1 MNAKL
6 LQLIIQLKDEASAAL
21 GKLQGTLSSVGG
33 FLSGAFTAAVV
44 GAGIAIA
51 GLAAGSLTAA
61 ADFETATA
69 NFASVAGGS
78 LAEAGFALDDVKSKA
93 LELGAVTQFSA
104 GQAQDA
110 MIALAKGGVPVV
122 DIMGD
127 ATAAALDLAAAGSL
141 ELGPAADI
149 VAKQLGVWANTGVN
163 AAQVANLMAQAAN
176 ASTIDVDELAL
187 GLANVGGVAKVSG
200 VSFQDLNQTMAL
212 IAPGFASAADAGTSL
227 KTFLL
232 SLGGSSTSAIDAM
245 KSLGLVSID
254 YAAIAD
260 DLGIA
265 FDGTQKSAAAL
276 DEAILRTID
285 AQAGANR
292 STKEWKDAY
301 AAFLQDFT
309 TNAFYDQ
316 AGQMKDM
323 GAVAQILQDS
333 LAGLSEEEKTAALN
347 AIFGSDAYRAAA
359 FIAEAGASGFDAMGQ
374 AMTAA
379 GTAAEQAAVKNKTF
393 AFAWDSLKG
402 SIETVR
408 LIIGSA
414 PLPLLTDLTNTV
426 LIPAVNGVM
435 ALASALTT
443 SNDPWATFVG
453 MLNSAL
459 PGLGSFVDFVATNVL
474 PILSAIG
481 AMILAAIVPA
491 FWAWA
496 AAAIPAAAATIA
508 ATLPLIAIISAIGLA
523 VGLLVAAWQNNW
535 FGIRD
540 AVAGA
545 WAYLQPVFQQVWAW
559 LTTNIPIAITAAV
572 ATFWTI
578 VAVVQAVASAIQT
591 GFGMAVAWLSGAWL
605 SISTSAA
612 AAWGA
617 IVGWVV
623 GAATAIQATWAA
635 TVAWFSGIWIS
646 VSTTALA
653 AWTAITTA
661 VSSAIAIVGT
671 IIQTGMSIVTT
682 IALAA
687 WNTLVFLTGLAL
699 QGLLA
704 VVMPPIQAIAAVI
717 GPPIMLAVQAVVL
730 AWQWLASVA
739 SGIWASIQAAVGAAA
754 AGISAGLAAV
764 GGAINGAVAVVSAGA
779 AGLVSTLAAA
789 GAQISGV
796 LTTAWSTV
804 QAGAASAW
812 AAITSAISSGV
823 AAITSVV
830 ASGWATVQSSTS
842 GVWASIQSAVTTA
855 IAAVKT
861 VIETGVNLA
870 KTVVLAAWA
879 VIVAASQNNF
889 SAIPTI
895 ISTAWGRIKS
905 LFADGVAGVRDALL
919 GLAADAGNIA
929 SAIVSGLVRGIS
941 NGIGSVINAAK
952 NLAQSAYKAAMGA
965 LDAHSP
971 SRLFEGVGDTV
982 PAGMALG
989 IDAGMPKVG
998 ASLSDGIAD
1007 ITKDARSKAGNA
1019 GKHITAGLAAGMTA
1033 GLPAVNQNLIDGI
1046 AGLSESAAKAI
1057 ESGSQAI
1064 AAANAYGGGGGSGL
1078 SAFLGDFAR
1087 LAVQFN
1093 YAAVAL
1099 GGQILG
1105 TATRFADTIGKIS
1118 EPVSKAVTALQG
1130 LNDLVTPSVSAIS
1143 AFTATLAVLLSMLT
1157 ATATSMDVRGLA
1169 AAVQFADASGKILA
1183 VVKTGVDAFAA
1194 LNTYVQPVPGQVT
1207 AFTGKLAWLIQQF
1220 VQAGAW
1226 LQGAGLAAGVVLAA
1240 AADKIL
1246 AVVKTGVESFAALN
1260 TYVQPVP
1267 GQVTAFTGKLNWL
1280 IQQFVDAGAWLR
1292 GPGLAAGVALADAA
1306 GKILGIIGS
1315 GVDAFAKLAIFAPIP
1330 QWAITAFG
1338 QALQAT
1344 LVVLIAIATT
1354 WAQAA
1359 IDRAAVFADGAGK
1372 SIAIIGS
1379 GVEGFT
1385 KLATFQGVP
1394 QAAIDAFGQALNAA
1408 LTVIEYISA
1417 TWIQAAI
1424 DRAAVFAEGA
1434 GKTIAII
1441 GGGVDGFIKL
1451 ASFQGVPEAAFTALG
1466 QALNQALVVIDDLS
1480 ATWASTG
1487 LERAVAW
1494 AQAVDTIAKTI
1505 TGAIDTI
1512 SKLGQLQNGAAGLLD
1527 TFAATLTGMLA
1538 EMQRIA
1544 VPATQTLGQQMSWG
1558 IAQGIEAGTPAIV
1571 QAVYA
1576 AMNAALAAARA
1587 ALGIASPSTVFDEDI
1602 GQMGGAGMARGFDR
1616 SAPMVA
1622 AAASRMAGAAVVP
1635 AQAALRPVA
1644 APVGGG
1650 GAAAPAPAAAS
1661 QISVIFQSGA
1671 IVQQPGESGEALA
1684 NRVVTLLEERIR
1696 LRGL

>member
-402 SIETVR
+402 SIETVQI
-408 LIIGSA
+408 IIGSA
-414 PLPLLTDLTNTV
+414 LLPLLTDLTNTV

-535 FGIRD
+535 GGIQEKTA
-540 AVAGA
+540 AV
-545 WAYLQPVFQQVWAW
+545 WAFVQPVLQQLWNW
-559 LTTNIPIAITAAV
+559 LGVQLVAAAQTLAAFWTGTLWPALMVVGSWLATNIPVAIAAVVAGFQLVGTIASAVWTGIVTTITTVAGQVGAAINVVVTVVTAA
-572 ATFWTI
+572 WNTI
-578 VAVVQAVASAIQT
+578 RFV
-591 GFGMAVAWLSGAWL
+591 
-605 SISTSAA
+605 TSAV
-612 AAWGA
+612 WGA
-617 IVGWVV
+617 I
-623 GAATAIQATWAA
+623 GALIGPPLAQAGA
-635 TVAWFSGIWIS
+635 
-646 VSTTALA
+646 
-653 AWTAITTA
+653 A
-661 VSSAIAIVGT
+661 VSSAVAT
-671 IIQTGMSIVTT
+671 IT
-682 IALAA
+682 
-687 WNTLVFLTGLAL
+687 
-699 QGLLA
+699 
-704 VVMPPIQAIAAVI
+704 
-717 GPPIMLAVQAVVL
+717 
-730 AWQWLASVA
+730 
-739 SGIWASIQAAVGAAA
+739 
-754 AGISAGLAAV
+754 
-764 GGAINGAVAVVSAGA
+764 GAVS
-779 AGLVSTLAAA
+779 
-789 GAQISGV
+789 
-796 LTTAWSTV
+796 
-804 QAGAASAW
+804 
-812 AAITSAISSGV
+812 
-823 AAITSVV
+823 
-830 ASGWATVQSSTS
+830 SGWATVQSATAGPWAAVQAVISGVVATVQGAVAGAVAAVTGAITS
-842 GVWASIQSAVTTA
+842 GWAAVQSATAGPWAAVQAIIAGVITA
-855 IAAVKT
+855 IKTTIGAGVAA
-861 VIETGVNLA
+861 A
-870 KTVVLAAWA
+870 KEVVLAAWA
-879 VIVAASQNNF
+879 VLVAASHNRF
-889 SAIPTI
+889 GEIPAI
-895 ISTAWGRIKS
+895 ISGAWDRIKS

-929 SAIVSGLVRGIS
+929 SAIVSGVVRGIS

-952 NLAQSAYKAAMGA
+952 NLAQSAYDAAMGA

-971 SRLFEGVGDTV
+971 SRLFEDVGDTV
-982 PAGMALG
+982 PAGMVLG

-1019 GKHITAGLAAGMTA
+1019 GKHITTGLANGITAGM
-1033 GLPAVNQNLIDGI
+1033 PAVNKSLISGI
-1046 AGLSESAAKAI
+1046 AGLSESAAKAL
-1057 ESGSQAI
+1057 EAGSQAI
-1064 AAANAYGGGGGSGL
+1064 AAANAYSGGAGL
-1078 SAFLGDFAR
+1078 GAFLSDFTQ
-1087 LAVQFN
+1087 LALQFN
-1093 YAAVAL
+1093 AAAVAL

-1118 EPVSKAVTALQG
+1118 EPISKAVEALQG
-1130 LNDLVTPSVSAIS
+1130 LNDLTMPSIGAIS

-1157 ATATSMDVRGLA
+1157 ATAASVDARGLA
-1169 AAVQFADASGKILA
+1169 AAVQLAAAADKILA
-1183 VVKTGVDAFAA
+1183 VVKSGVEAFAA

-1207 AFTGKLAWLIQQF
+1207 AFTGKLNWLIQQF
-1220 VQAGAW
+1220 VDAGTW
-1226 LQGAGLAAGVVLAA
+1226 LQGAGLAAGVQLAA

-1246 AVVKTGVESFAALN
+1246 AVVKSGVEAFAALN

-1354 WAQAA
+1354 WAQAAIDRAAVFADGAGKSIAIIGSGVEGFTKLATFQGVPQAAIDAFGQALNAALTVIEYISATWIQAA

>member
-1207 AFTGKLAWLIQQF
+1207 AFTGKL
-1220 VQAGAW
+1220 
-1226 LQGAGLAAGVVLAA
+1226 
-1240 AADKIL
+1240 
-1246 AVVKTGVESFAALN
+1246 
-1260 TYVQPVP
+1260 
-1267 GQVTAFTGKLNWL
+1267 NWL